1 MKKYDK
7 YDKNSIYQYATELIG
22 KSFREIEFEYYK
34 EKKSPDQLILR
45 EDSAAYGAFRR
56 KGGLGELLEDK
67 YFEITTGNES
77 LPDFVEAN
85 MELKV
90 TPYRINRNKTLSSK
104 ERLVITM
111 IDYFKIVEEDF
122 YNSHLWPKIEFIL
135 LIYYLY
141 EENKER
147 LDYIIDYVYIYS
159 PSKQDI
165 KIIID
170 DYNKIKAKISKG
182 KAHLLS
188 EGDTL
193 YLGAVT
199 KSATS
204 ADRTTQPFSDELA
217 KPRAFSLKNSYMT
230 TLLRERITKVETES
244 IVKNVVISDFEK
256 YIIDKINQN
265 KGLTKEQLILKYHGK
280 QDLKSKN
287 IYNLLTYKMLGVN
300 GDKALEFEK
309 ANIEVK
315 TIRLNERNTITESM
329 SFPAFNVL
337 ELLKEDW
344 EESTVYEKFSAT
356 KFLFV
361 VYKKVGNTYV
371 LHGSMFWNMPVEDL
385 EGQLKLEWKRTYKIF
400 KEGVKLTPK
409 QRGKQIVVS
418 SNLPK
423 LSNTEILH
431 VRNHSQKSVY
441 VIDGVKYGNGK
452 IERDGDLLPN
462 GDIISKQCFWLNNKY
477 ILKQIKKM
485 KHNT

>member
-1 MKKYDK
+1 MKKYNK
-7 YDKNSIYQYATELIG
+7 YDKNSIYEYATNLIG
-22 KSFREIEFEYYK
+22 KTFREVEVDYFIEK
-34 EKKSPDQLILR
+34 NKADQLVLR
-45 EDSAAYGAFRR
+45 EDGVHYGAFRR
-56 KGGLGELLEDK
+56 KGGLGDLLEDK

-77 LPDFVEAN
+77 LPDFVEAD

-90 TPYRINRNKTLSSK
+90 TPYRINKNKTLSAK

-122 YNSHLWPKIEFIL
+122 YSSHLWPKIEFIL

-141 EENKER
+141 EQDKER
-147 LDYIIDYVYIYS
+147 LDYIIDYVYMYS
-159 PSKQDI
+159 PNKQDL
-165 KIIID
+165 KIIIE
-170 DYNKIKAKISKG
+170 DYNKIKSKISRG
-182 KAHLLS
+182 EAHLLS

-204 ADRTTQPFSDELA
+204 ANRTSQPFSDELA
-217 KPRAFSLKNSYMT
+217 KPRAFSLKTSYMT
-230 TLLRERITKVETES
+230 TLLRERISQVETES
-244 IVKNVVISDFEK
+244 IVKDEVVEDFEQ
-256 YIIDKINQN
+256 YIVNKIDEN
-265 KGLTKEQLILKYHGK
+265 KGLTKEQLIFKYYGK
-280 QDLKSKN
+280 HDMKSKN
-287 IYNLLTYKMLGVN
+287 IYNMLTYKMLGVN
-300 GDKALEFEK
+300 GDNALEFEK

-337 ELLKEDW
+337 ELLEEEW
-344 EESTVYEKFSAT
+344 EESTVFDRFSAT

-361 VYKKVGNTYV
+361 VYKKVGKTYV

-385 EGQLKLEWKRTYKIF
+385 EGQLKLEWERTYNIF

-409 QRGKQIVVS
+409 QRGEQTIVS

-441 VIDGVKYGNGK
+441 VIDGIKYGNG
-452 IERDGDLLPN
+452 IVERDGDLLPN

-477 ILKQIKKM
+477 ILKQISKII
-485 KHNT
+485 HNT